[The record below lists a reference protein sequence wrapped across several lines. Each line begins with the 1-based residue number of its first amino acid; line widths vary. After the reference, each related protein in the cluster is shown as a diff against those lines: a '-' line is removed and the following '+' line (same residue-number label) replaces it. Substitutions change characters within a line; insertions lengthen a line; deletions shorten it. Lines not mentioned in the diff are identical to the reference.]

1 MCERYCK
8 KEKEKGKK
16 RWQIFFFFS
25 STQIF
30 SSRHSQEDR
39 VQKLKIIFPSN
50 FVPENIP
57 RNKTINDVP
66 MRRGNVG

>member
-1 MCERYCK
+1 MV
-8 KEKEKGKK
+8 
-16 RWQIFFFFS
+16 IFFFFS